1 MRETRY
7 FILSLSSYLSGTDI
21 TLTIEAEAAGATDLN
36 NTFLRLSVVSKV
48 RVLFQNSKM
57 ASFSHIL
64 SPSQPLI

>member
-1 MRETRY
+1 M
-7 FILSLSSYLSGTDI
+7 DI

-36 NTFLRLSVVSKV
+36 NTLLRLSVVSKV

-64 SPSQPLI
+64 ST